1 MDSTITRLLVATKQL
16 LEGEHSNSLSSGFM
30 ARGMQVLTDS
40 QTGLARWARG
50 DLSEDAISEI
60 YVKLGNDF
68 NLAVAAFAKEN
79 IGMSELLSVPGDL
92 RICLETCLSEEPSQ
106 ATLERHLPKVRQIII
121 GLLHGLREKQRL
133 YRDNSAARRVRE
145 TQEREQARAKQLAQL
160 QQAQKH
166 QQQANAPASGGGG
179 SPPTGSGAGPSD
191 RGSTYSVASSTG
203 SSSATG
209 HPSTRSLIGKEP
221 LSPDSAT
228 RSRDDLRRFVS
239 QAQQQHPPPTAST
252 SQSLPGTRSTSPL
265 PPPLPGMALPA
276 LPSTSGSRSR
286 PSLESQASLS
296 NDDLPRDGTRQSA
309 IPLVTASPK
318 MVKSNSNERDSY
330 GTSEAEFGTLPSV
343 LPSSDFRKPS
353 SSGSLRRRSSERLR
367 AHSPPPPP
375 RDKGPMPL
383 PMTPTHDTSPI
394 NDFPTS
400 PRTSFPDPTNGL
412 TSAPPSV
419 PVHYRRPSAAI
430 LAAAAAEP
438 PPPPPA
444 GTMAHMQSL
453 EALRQ
458 SDNLSRRAS
467 RRFSAYAIQKITTG
481 SGSPG
486 RSPGERRIISGPSPM
501 GAGSGGGGSGDPGD
515 GGSSLPRSASAGRE
529 LANADERGG
538 MRRGGP
544 TNNSMTAPARKA
556 KSEFRPTRGGTTV
569 TSPLA
574 QRETAEIATIAE
586 EGTGGSRE
594 GSPSADSS
602 SSPSRNG
609 VANRTGSMR
618 MPPPTADLPAT
629 PSSSSTFTPSIAEGA
644 EPTSVGPVRNASTLT
659 TVSTD
664 SDSHDYPLTVFLQIG
679 REVKKARLVEEPTIA
694 SLKLVFVERFQY
706 NPGANDFPA
715 IYVRDGEFGI
725 SYELEDMKDVRN
737 GSVLSL
743 NIDTVEQVKQH
754 IDQGLLTLSQ
764 DIKELRST
772 MTAMRR
778 VSSHAGMFSPELATP
793 AAAQTLPEPS
803 EQQYQDAAQKVLRMR
818 RLGSIPNMA
827 ASANADK
834 ASPSDPNTPKPS
846 QTSTSSVGAPPLP
859 AAPKGSPTLST
870 SSKMGGGGGKGAL
883 DANQVVETLRTQHKQ
898 VQDLRR
904 ELGVLRQVYSDFG
917 HHTKHI
923 FAAMKVETS
932 RVHKLASTSKV
943 GKSRTF
949 VEAGVQKLDA
959 DVSELVVKV
968 DEISDSIELMRAD
981 VVRGVRPRPGYL
993 SETALTLKKIVEQ
1006 RDAVAEKLG
1015 TTKPTWAHTWSE
1027 ELAKV
1032 LGEQETVQK
1041 HESMLVDLCDDL
1053 NDVKDVLKNIEAV
1066 AKSTKKLHR
1075 TKSGHRLAGSGDDG
1089 TEGNDLDPG
1098 QSLSN
1103 VLLEVKHLQ
1112 PDANRR
1118 LEAIARAEKQR
1129 EIDNANRTDEFADE
1143 LEEFVQGSKLKK
1155 SGGVEEAERLR
1166 QARSEATLKAMFA
1179 G

>member
-16 LEGEHSNSLSSGFM
+16 LEG
-30 ARGMQVLTDS
+30 
-40 QTGLARWARG
+40 LARWARG
-50 DLSEDAISEI
+50 DLSEDAISEV

-145 TQEREQARAKQLAQL
+145 TQEREQARLRQLAQV
-160 QQAQKH
+160 QQAQQAQQT
-166 QQQANAPASGGGG
+166 QQQQQQQVNMTAPGGGGG
-179 SPPTGSGAGPSD
+179 SPPRMGSGPSSSAGGAPD
-191 RGSTYSVASSTG
+191 RGSTCSVDSSTG
-203 SSSATG
+203 SSSTTG
-209 HPSTRSLIGKEP
+209 HASNRPSIGKEP

-239 QAQQQHPPPTAST
+239 QAQQQHPPQTAST
-252 SQSLPGTRSTSPL
+252 NQSQILPGTRGMSPL

-276 LPSTSGSRSR
+276 LPSTSASLSR
-286 PSLESQASLS
+286 PSLESRSSLS
-296 NDDLPRDGTRQSA
+296 NDDFPRAGVGTTRQSA
-309 IPLVTASPK
+309 IPIVTTSPK
-318 MVKSNSNERDSY
+318 MIISNSQRESY
-330 GTSEAEFGTLPSV
+330 GTSEAEFGTLPSA
-343 LPSSDFRKPS
+343 LPPSEFRKPS
-353 SSGSLRRRSSERLR
+353 TSGSLRRRSSERLR
-367 AHSPPPPP
+367 GYSPPPPP
-375 RDKGPMPL
+375 RDKESFPL

-394 NDFPTS
+394 NNVPTS
-400 PRTSFPDPTNGL
+400 PKTSIPDTTNG
-412 TSAPPSV
+412 TATEAPSV

-444 GTMAHMQSL
+444 STMAQMQSL

-481 SGSPG
+481 SGSPV
-486 RSPGERRIISGPSPM
+486 RSPSERRIISGPSPM
-501 GAGSGGGGSGDPGD
+501 GAGSGGAGAGEESEGR
-515 GGSSLPRSASAGRE
+515 SSLPRSASAGRE
-529 LANADERGG
+529 LAIADERGG
-538 MRRGGP
+538 MRRGG
-544 TNNSMTAPARKA
+544 NNNNATGPVRKA
-556 KSEFRPTRGGTTV
+556 KSEFRPMRTTGATV
-569 TSPLA
+569 GSLLA
-574 QRETAEIATIAE
+574 QRDAGEIATIAE
-586 EGTGGSRE
+586 EALGGRQD
-594 GSPSADSS
+594 GSPNGVT

-609 VANRTGSMR
+609 PKQSGSMS
-618 MPPPTADLPAT
+618 MTPPTGDLPAP
-629 PSSSSTFTPSIAEGA
+629 PSSSSNSASSRAGGPA
-644 EPTSVGPVRNASTLT
+644 PTSVAPVRNASIST

-664 SDSHDYPLTVFLQIG
+664 SDSPDYPLNVFLQIG

-715 IYVRDGEFGI
+715 IYLRDGEFGV

-754 IDQGLLTLSQ
+754 IDQGLSTLSQ

-778 VSSHAGMFSPELATP
+778 VSTHAGMFSPETT
-793 AAAQTLPEPS
+793 AAAQMLPEPS

-827 ASANADK
+827 ARANAD
-834 ASPSDPNTPKPS
+834 ASPAIDPYTPKP
-846 QTSTSSVGAPPLP
+846 THAGAAAAPPLP
-859 AAPKGSPTLST
+859 AAPLGSPTLST
-870 SSKMGGGGGKGAL
+870 SSKMGGGGGTAL
-883 DANQVVETLRTQHKQ
+883 DTNQVVETLKTQHKQ

-917 HHTKHI
+917 HHTKNI
-923 FAAMKVETS
+923 FAAMKIETS
-932 RVHKLASTSKV
+932 RVHRLASTSKI

-993 SETALTLKKIVEQ
+993 SETTLTLKRIVEQ
-1006 RDAVAEKLG
+1006 RDVVAERLG
-1015 TTKPTWAHTWSE
+1015 STKPAWAHTWSE

-1066 AKSTKKLHR
+1066 AKSTRKLHR
-1075 TKSGHRLAGSGDDG
+1075 SKSGHRLAGSAEDG
-1089 TEGNDLDPG
+1089 SEANELAPG
-1098 QSLSN
+1098 QTLSN

-1112 PDANRR
+1112 PDANKR

-1143 LEEFVQGSKLKK
+1143 LEDFVQGGKLKK
-1155 SGGVEEAERLR
+1155 SGGVEETERLR